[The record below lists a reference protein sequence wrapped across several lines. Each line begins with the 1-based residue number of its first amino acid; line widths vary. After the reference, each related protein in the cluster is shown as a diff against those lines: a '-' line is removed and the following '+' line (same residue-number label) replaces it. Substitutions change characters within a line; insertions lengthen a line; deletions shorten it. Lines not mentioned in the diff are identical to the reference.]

1 VNTVFE
7 TPAFDEIVRIHAYGL
22 WESEGRPHGR
32 DVEHWLRSQEEI
44 RRFAETKMAEEPVT
58 TAKKPRAKKLA
69 KSAASGSRSTGAIRG
84 SPAH

>member
-1 VNTVFE
+1 MNTVFE

-58 TAKKPRAKKLA
+58 AAKKPRVKK
-69 KSAASGSRSTGAIRG
+69 AAMAPASRGKTRAIELPST
-84 SPAH
+84 H